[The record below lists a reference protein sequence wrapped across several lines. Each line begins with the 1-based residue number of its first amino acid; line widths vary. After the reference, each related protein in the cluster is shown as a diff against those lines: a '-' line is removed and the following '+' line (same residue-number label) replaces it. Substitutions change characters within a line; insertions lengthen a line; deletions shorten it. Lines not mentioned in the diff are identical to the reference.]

1 MGAYAYA
8 GGKVCGVCS
17 VFYKQRKCSFVDG
30 VEVGLEGKAAA
41 VEIAV
46 CGEFDECFGEVRAG
60 ASCECYEM
68 IDGYEIE
75 PMDKLYDFEV
85 LLADVAVLR

>member
-1 MGAYAYA
+1 MGAYANV
-8 GGKVCGVCS
+8 GGKVCGVCA
-17 VFYKQRKCSFVDG
+17 VFYKQRKCFFVDG

-41 VEIAV
+41 VEVAV
-46 CGEFDECFGEVRAG
+46 CGEFDECVVDLLSE
-60 ASCECYEM
+60 ASCECREM

-75 PMDKLYDFEV
+75 PMDELDYFDV